1 MQPGGGSDVVVP
13 GDGERDRDREPESEP
28 DLDPQAFDLLL
39 AAFDADRDLAARR
52 YEALR
57 GKLVDLFRWRALPSP
72 EDLADETLNRVA
84 RRIRDGEQPRDVVA
98 YAAGVA
104 RLVGLEAARGAQK
117 FQQYKSGEI
126 RRPPPDDAADQ
137 EARATCL
144 DHCLGELPRGAREL
158 ILRYESGDRGD
169 RIARRRDL
177 AAELRIPLNALR
189 IRAHRVRLKLEECLT
204 RCMDARSAEMDRAA
218 ATL

>member
-1 MQPGGGSDVVVP
+1 MQTGGGSGFVAS
-13 GDGERDRDREPESEP
+13 GDGDRDLDRDPE
-28 DLDPQAFDLLL
+28 LDPQAFQLLL
-39 AAFDADRDLAARR
+39 ASLDPDRDRAARR

-57 GKLVDLFRWRALPSP
+57 SKLVDLFRWRALPSP

-84 RRIRDGEQPRDVVA
+84 RRIRDGEEPRDVTA

-126 RRPPPDDAADQ
+126 RRPPPDHDASDD

-158 ILRYESGDRGD
+158 ILRYESGERGD

-204 RCMDARSAEMDRAA
+204 RCLDARPAEMDRAA
-218 ATL
+218 ATP